1 MKVFIWIHFIMP
13 IIYLIAHQQQVFPQQ
28 EVLQHVLH
36 NHHVLQ

>member
-1 MKVFIWIHFIMP
+1 MFMWIHFD
-13 IIYLIAHQQQVFPQQ
+13 IYLIAHQQKVFTQQ